1 MSTNAHTIYT
11 HRKKNKMDSAHETQ
25 QSRSSQDVLTST
37 HMHTHIHT
45 TCMCTHTEWR
55 TVPFSRTF
63 VVVICGIACD
73 VSVWSLA

>member
-11 HRKKNKMDSAHETQ
+11 HRKKIRWIVLMRHN
-25 QSRSSQDVLTST
+25 SQDHVLTST

-45 TCMCTHTEWR
+45 TCMCTLTEWR